1 MENCKADPDELP
13 LQGTSRTLMEGK
25 YIEELSSFSSTIV
38 ASTSALQHTT
48 LFRPSLSASSH
59 LTATMSETM
68 ETMQARHRKEAKELQ
83 NKITQK
89 KKQATKKTR
98 KGVNDECARL
108 EVELK
113 EKQVEE
119 LAALHVDGFGGAPED
134 GSDSEVEREEKDG
147 VEEVEE
153 KLTEVKFAS
162 DTKAEPQPEE
172 QQTRGP
178 KRNRQKERLARRAAE
193 AEEASKKAEEEA
205 LLQPNWKKQER
216 TAMIKAFALHNLV
229 EKEIRPD
236 GHCMFSAIGD
246 QLAALDIDIGAAN
259 EAEKSETFR
268 YKAVRRAAALYILE
282 HKEDFQDFMEEPII
296 SYVSKIERTAEWGG
310 HLELVALAKSYNVEI
325 NVIQD
330 GKTNKIEPEQNKEDT
345 KKIYLAYYHHG
356 YGLGE
361 HYNSLRPAK
370 AAQMKE
376 GAKGDSEEVAP

>member
-1 MENCKADPDELP
+1 
-13 LQGTSRTLMEGK
+13 
-25 YIEELSSFSSTIV
+25 
-38 ASTSALQHTT
+38 
-48 LFRPSLSASSH
+48 
-59 LTATMSETM
+59 
-68 ETMQARHRKEAKELQ
+68 MQARHRKEAKELQ

-108 EVELK
+108 EQDLK
-113 EKQVEE
+113 DKQAAE
-119 LAALHVDGFGGAPED
+119 LAELGEVAPGAVPGDGG
-134 GSDSEVEREEKDG
+134 DSEEDKNEGKLEGGG
-147 VEEVEE
+147 VEQAEDTL
-153 KLTEVKFAS
+153 KEVKFTS
-162 DTKAEPQPEE
+162 DTKQEAQPEE
-172 QQTRGP
+172 PAQKGP

-216 TAMIKAFALHNLV
+216 TAMEKAFKEHNLT

-246 QLAALDIDIGAAN
+246 QLFQLGIDIGAQN
-259 EAEKSETFR
+259 EAEKSETLR
-268 YKAVRRAAALYILE
+268 YKAVRRAAALYILD

-310 HLELVALAKSYNVEI
+310 HLELVALAKSYGVEI

-330 GKTNKIEPEQNKEDT
+330 GKTNEIEPEQPKEDT

-361 HYNSLRPAK
+361 HYNSLRPA
-370 AAQMKE
+370 A
-376 GAKGDSEEVAP
+376 GAKVEVKTDEQEEETSS

>member
-1 MENCKADPDELP
+1 MAETQDEML
-13 LQGTSRTLMEGK
+13 
-25 YIEELSSFSSTIV
+25 
-38 ASTSALQHTT
+38 
-48 LFRPSLSASSH
+48 
-59 LTATMSETM
+59 
-68 ETMQARHRKEAKELQ
+68 ARHRKEAKELQ

-108 EVELK
+108 EQDLKDKQAVDLAGFAGDEL
-113 EKQVEE
+113 
-119 LAALHVDGFGGAPED
+119 GAVPED
-134 GSDSEVEREEKDG
+134 DAEREVE
-147 VEEVEE
+147 VEDKQDEVDAATD
-153 KLTEVKFAS
+153 KLKEVKFTS
-162 DTKAEPQPEE
+162 DTKDEPEE
-172 QQTRGP
+172 RAEQQAKGP

-193 AEEASKKAEEEA
+193 QEEAAKKAEEEA

-216 TAMIKAFALHNLV
+216 TAMEKAFKSHNLV

-246 QLAALDIDIGAAN
+246 QLAALDIDIRAVN
-259 EAEKSETFR
+259 DAEKSETFR
-268 YKAVRRAAALYILE
+268 YRAIRRAAALYILE

-310 HLELVALAKSYNVEI
+310 HLELVALAKSYGVEI

-330 GKTNKIEPEQNKEDT
+330 GKTNKIEPEEGVKQP

-361 HYNSLRPAK
+361 HYNSLRPTK
-370 AAQMKE
+370 APGEDEEGEKE
-376 GAKGDSEEVAP
+376 ETEATAS